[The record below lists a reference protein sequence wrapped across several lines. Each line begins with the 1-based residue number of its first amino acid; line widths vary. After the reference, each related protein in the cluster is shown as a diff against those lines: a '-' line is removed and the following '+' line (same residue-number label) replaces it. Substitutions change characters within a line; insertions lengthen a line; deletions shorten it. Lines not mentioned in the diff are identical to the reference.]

1 MPAIRMISTGEGAVH
16 RAVKLEVA
24 LMSRAHLR
32 FARSLITLLF
42 PAVVACTQP
51 LQPPFDPAAISGAP
65 QQPNDASAQFVLG
78 GCRLGAPTV
87 MLREGA
93 SDQPG
98 SRLLQYWEMPNHP
111 VWWSDA
117 TPASTAYKDYRRKV
131 AANVSLTDPVRL
143 LQRSPTHNNKIV
155 VAEARNWIRPANCL
169 EKLLQAE
176 QHSRVDA
183 FKTPTEFLS
192 FVLLSAD
199 EKRVRVYFYTVNYDG
214 IGAATPVSAPVVQAR
229 EDGWTVLAG
238 LHNHG
243 FHPGQP
249 TLDGI
254 LAPSSP
260 DAHFNFNF
268 AGRVGM
274 KEAWI
279 TNGLH
284 TVRIPASAFGQ
295 FERE

>member
-1 MPAIRMISTGEGAVH
+1 VQKSAELENAMLLNARIR
-16 RAVKLEVA
+16 L
-24 LMSRAHLR
+24 
-32 FARSLITLLF
+32 ARSLTILLVS
-42 PAVVACTQP
+42 ALLACTQP
-51 LQPPFDPAAISGAP
+51 VQPPFEPAITSGVQSQRP
-65 QQPNDASAQFVLG
+65 RASSESVAGV
-78 GCRLGAPTV
+78 CRLGAPTV

-98 SRLLQYWEMPNHP
+98 SRLLQYWEMPNDP
-111 VWWSDA
+111 VWWSEA
-117 TPASTAYKDYRRKV
+117 TPDSPVYQDYRRKV

-155 VAEARNWIRPANCL
+155 LAEARNWIRPANCL
-169 EKLLQAE
+169 ERLLQAE
-176 QHSRVDA
+176 QHSRLDA
-183 FKTPTEFLS
+183 LEIPTEFLS

-229 EDGWTVLAG
+229 EEGWTVLAG

-268 AGRVGM
+268 AAKVGM

-279 TNGLH
+279 TNGIH
-284 TVRIPASAFGQ
+284 SAHIPASEFSR
-295 FERE
+295 FERD